1 MEKPKRSRKKASL
14 SSSTASSP
22 PIIVIKSPLVG
33 KAADT
38 KPLSPSPSPSP
49 KHKDLPKLAP
59 IPVQPTPPPPPPP
72 KHKDLPKLAPI
83 PVQPIPSS
91 PVVKPITLDQSFNSI
106 KHQNIQIKLPKRQL
120 QRLPPP
126 LESSPPPPS
135 YSFMVN
141 KKHHLN
147 TPASAP
153 VSIKA
158 QLQPQPQLLFKNTHS
173 GGSIHELEK
182 KRTHLRQL
190 REIELDRIKRKRE
203 CIQQLEK
210 KQKEAEL
217 LKNIQLEKVYL
228 AKLEEERKKLEKL
241 EYIRKTQLKQQLSKH
256 IDHHTSAPNQVKQ
269 TIDYSNTKRIL
280 KHIKE
285 TKYSPDGIPLVNK
298 SKKRV
303 QFEGSED
310 LEGIEVDKGECEEIQ
325 IDSKKSKW
333 KVDNLVKGKGHRT
346 DKEKHNGVDSSSKT
360 KTISVVLDDDDDDE
374 LYVAASSKNKAPTDL
389 KYNKTVNDN
398 VWNYVGV
405 VKDKDKTKVRELTLN
420 LEEPVKSD
428 LKINKIKAKLLEAEV
443 FNNPEKFKKTELLL
457 FNGISCNSES
467 TT

>member
-38 KPLSPSPSPSP
+38 KPLSPSPSP
-49 KHKDLPKLAP
+49 KHKDLPKLA
-59 IPVQPTPPPPPPP
+59 PPPPPP

-83 PVQPIPSS
+83 QQLIPSS
-91 PVVKPITLDQSFNSI
+91 PVVKPITIDQSFNST

-126 LESSPPPPS
+126 LVSSPPPPS

-147 TPASAP
+147 TPASVP

-158 QLQPQPQLLFKNTHS
+158 QPQPQPQPQPQILFKNTHS

-241 EYIRKTQLKQQLSKH
+241 EYIRKTQLKHQLSKH

-310 LEGIEVDKGECEEIQ
+310 SEGIEVDKDECEEIQ

-346 DKEKHNGVDSSSKT
+346 DKEKHNVVDSSSKT

-398 VWNYVGV
+398 VWNYVGVGV